1 MGSLACRVSE
11 LCHELA
17 PDPLSEASTLPGH
30 RLLGAARSGQHLDPK
45 PNLELPEHWL
55 QHRKA
60 SLKRSSAHFREQAC
74 SSARRA
80 ALRLSRASCSS
91 LGYDNK
97 IIITYTILGF
107 LFSLPYNGP
116 QNPPYI
122 DPLGG
127 LTWTG

>member
-55 QHRKA
+55 HIERHR
-60 SLKRSSAHFREQAC
+60 SRG
-74 SSARRA
+74 A
-80 ALRLSRASCSS
+80 ALTSESRHAAARVV
-91 LGYDNK
+91 
-97 IIITYTILGF
+97 
-107 LFSLPYNGP
+107 
-116 QNPPYI
+116 
-122 DPLGG
+122 PL
-127 LTWTG
+127 